1 MLKSKRLPLHYQIII
16 GMILGVVFGILAVQL
31 SWENFVIDWVKPWG
45 SLFIRGLKLIAVPL
59 VLFSLVSGV
68 SAIKD
73 LSSLSKIG
81 VKTIG
86 IYLITT
92 ILAVSIGLLSVNV
105 FKPWE
110 GIDEKEVGM
119 LFLNA
124 ESSVGS
130 KTALAKEVA
139 TEGPLSI
146 LNDMVPQNIL
156 KAASNNGNMLQVIV
170 FAVLFGVALVLIPKD
185 KSSTVISFFSG
196 MNEVVLKM
204 VHIIMYIAPLGTF
217 ALLAGIIV
225 DFAGGGEGGV
235 YSLLLIMGK
244 YTLTVVLT
252 LLTLAYVVY
261 PTLLYFFAGY
271 PIRKFYKAISPAQM
285 LAFSTSSSA
294 ATLPLTMQCLEE
306 NVGVSKEVSG
316 FVLPLGATIN
326 MDGTS
331 CYQAIAAVFIANVLG
346 YDLTLMEQLGIVLT
360 ATLASIGSAAVPGA
374 GMVMLAIVLSHLGV
388 PLEGIGLILGVDRI
402 LDMCRTVVN
411 VTGDASVAVLI
422 DSKLSPQVTAE

>member
-1 MLKSKRLPLHYQIII
+1 MSKNKRLPLHYQIII
-16 GMILGVVFGILAVQL
+16 GMVLGVVFGIIAVQF
-31 SWENFVIDWVKPWG
+31 SWENFVINWIKPWG

-59 VLFSLVSGV
+59 VLFSLISGV

-86 IYLITT
+86 IYIVTT
-92 ILAVSIGLLSVNV
+92 VLAVSIGLLSVNL
-105 FKPWE
+105 FKPWQ
-110 GIDEKEVGM
+110 GVEKSEVNT
-119 LFLNA
+119 LFAHA
-124 ESSVGS
+124 ESSIES
-130 KTALAKEVA
+130 KTELAKEVA
-139 TEGPLSI
+139 NEGPLSI
-146 LNDMVPQNIL
+146 LNDMVAQNIL
-156 KAASNNGNMLQVIV
+156 EAASDNGNMLQVIV
-170 FAVLFGVALVLIPKD
+170 FALLFGVSLVLIPKD
-185 KSSTVISFFSG
+185 KSSTVIGFFSG

-225 DFAGGGEGGV
+225 DFAGGGEGSV

-244 YTLTVVLT
+244 YTLTVVVT
-252 LLTLAYVVY
+252 LLSLAYVVY
-261 PTLLYFFAGY
+261 PILLYFFAGY
-271 PIRKFYKAISPAQM
+271 PIRKFYKAIAPAQM

-306 NVGVSKEVSG
+306 NIGVSKEVSG

-422 DSKLSPQVTAE
+422 DSKLQKSGSVE

>member
-1 MLKSKRLPLHYQIII
+1 MSKSNRLPLHYQIII
-16 GMILGVVFGILAVQL
+16 GMVLGVVFGILAVKF
-31 SWENFVIDWVKPWG
+31 SWQQFVDDWIAPWG
-45 SLFIRGLKLIAVPL
+45 SLFVRGLKLIAVPL
-59 VLFSLVSGV
+59 VLFSLISGV

-73 LSSLSKIG
+73 LSGLSKIG
-81 VKTIG
+81 FKTLG

-92 ILAVSIGLLSVNV
+92 VLAVSIGLFSVNV

-110 GIDEKEVGM
+110 GADKEKVSALFEKNKSEVSDQKKS
-119 LFLNA
+119 A
-124 ESSVGS
+124 E
-130 KTALAKEVA
+130 KVA
-139 TEGPLSI
+139 DKGPLSI
-146 LNDMVPQNIL
+146 LNDLVPDNIIF
-156 KAASNNGNMLQVIV
+156 AASKNTNMLQVIV
-170 FAVLFGVALVLIPKD
+170 FALLIGVSLVLIPEE

-204 VHIIMYIAPLGTF
+204 VHIIMYLAPIGTF

-225 DFAGGGEGGV
+225 DFSGDGTEGV
-235 YSLLLIMGK
+235 YSVLLIIGK
-244 YTLTVVLT
+244 YTLTVVVT
-252 LLTLAYVVY
+252 LLSLAYIVY
-261 PTLLYFFAGY
+261 PVLLYFFSGY
-271 PIRKFYKAISPAQM
+271 PIKKFYKAISPAQM

-294 ATLPLTMQCLEE
+294 ATLPLTMRCVEE
-306 NVGVSKEVSG
+306 NIGVSKEVSG

-346 YDLTLMEQLGIVLT
+346 YDLTLVEQLGIVLT

-422 DSKLSPQVTAE
+422 DSKLSPSSGK

>member
-1 MLKSKRLPLHYQIII
+1 MSKSKIFPLHYQIIA
-16 GMILGVVFGILAVQL
+16 GMILGVCFGILAVQL
-31 SWENFVIDWVKPWG
+31 SWEQFVIDWIKPWG
-45 SLFIRGLKLIAVPL
+45 GLFIRGLKLIAVPL
-59 VLFSLVSGV
+59 VLFSLISGV
-68 SAIKD
+68 AAIKD
-73 LSSLSKIG
+73 LSNLSKIG

-86 IYLITT
+86 IYLVTT
-92 ILAVSIGLLSVNV
+92 VLAVTIGLVSVNV

-110 GIDEKEVGM
+110 GIDKSEVST
-119 LFLNA
+119 LFDNA
-124 ESSVGS
+124 KSSVGG
-130 KTALAKEVA
+130 KTQLAKEVA
-139 TEGPLSI
+139 NEGPLSI
-146 LNDMVPQNIL
+146 LSDLVPDNIL
-156 KAASNNGNMLQVIV
+156 KAASDNGNMLQVIV
-170 FAVLFGVALVLIPKD
+170 FALLFGVALVLIPKE
-185 KSSTVISFFSG
+185 KSGTVISFFSG

-225 DFAGGGEGGV
+225 DFGNV
-235 YSLLLIMGK
+235 YSLLFIMGK
-244 YTLTVVLT
+244 YALTVVLT
-252 LLTLAYVVY
+252 LLSLAYIVY
-261 PTLLYFFAGY
+261 PLLLHFFSGY
-271 PIRKFYKAISPAQM
+271 PIKKFYKAISPAQM

-306 NVGVSKEVSG
+306 NIGVSKEVSG

-346 YDLTLMEQLGIVLT
+346 YDLTLVEQLGIVLT

-422 DSKLSPQVTAE
+422 DSKLRSNS

>member
-1 MLKSKRLPLHYQIII
+1 MLKSKRFPLHYQIIL
-16 GMILGVVFGILAVQL
+16 GMILGVCFGIVAVQL
-31 SWENFVIDWVKPWG
+31 SWEQFVVDWIKPWG

-59 VLFSLVSGV
+59 VLFSLISGV

-73 LSSLSKIG
+73 LSNLSKIG

-86 IYLITT
+86 IYLVTT
-92 ILAVSIGLLSVNV
+92 VLAVTIGLVSVNV
-105 FKPWE
+105 FKPWK
-110 GIDEKEVGM
+110 GIDKNEVSA
-119 LFLNA
+119 LFENA
-124 ESSVGS
+124 KSSVDG
-130 KTALAKEVA
+130 KTQLAKEVA
-139 TEGPLSI
+139 NEGPLSI

-156 KAASNNGNMLQVIV
+156 KAASDNGNMLQVIV
-170 FAVLFGVALVLIPKD
+170 FALLFGVALVLIPKE
-185 KSSTVISFFSG
+185 KSGTVISFFSG

-204 VHIIMYIAPLGTF
+204 VHIIMYIAPIGTF

-225 DFAGGGEGGV
+225 DFASGGTDSV
-235 YSLLLIMGK
+235 YSLLFIMGK
-244 YTLTVVLT
+244 YTLTVVVT
-252 LLTLAYVVY
+252 LLSLAYIVY
-261 PTLLYFFAGY
+261 PILLHFFSGY
-271 PIRKFYKAISPAQM
+271 PIKKFYKAISPAQM

-306 NVGVSKEVSG
+306 NIGVSKEVSG

-346 YDLTLMEQLGIVLT
+346 YDLTLVEQLGIVLT

-422 DSKLSPQVTAE
+422 DSKLQSKSKD